1 MDRIEDATLIA
12 DDPARTL
19 SGKARYRTVWISDVH
34 LGTRNCQAELLLR
47 FLKSFRTD
55 QLYLVGDIVDF
66 WEFARSGIY
75 WPSTHNKVVRR
86 VLKMARQ
93 GTRVVFIPGN
103 HDENLREYLPI
114 RLGEIEC
121 VMDAVHETH
130 DGRRIWVLHGDDFDL
145 ITKYH
150 RWLAVLGDRSYVMLL
165 WLNRLLNR
173 ARASFGFG
181 YWSLS
186 AALKYKVKRAVNF
199 ISDFEQGLAQ
209 EARRRGVDAVL
220 CGHIHHAEQ
229 RQIDGVLY
237 LNCGDWVESC
247 TAIVEHTDG
256 RLELIRFAET
266 GFAMQ
271 GGRRSAGTDHD
282 ADEFADDRE
291 DVLAG

>member
-1 MDRIEDATLIA
+1 MDRPEDSTLA
-12 DDPARTL
+12 PDDPGRASR
-19 SGKARYRTVWISDVH
+19 GKARYRTVWISDVH

-47 FLKSFRTD
+47 FLKGLRTD
-55 QLYLVGDIVDF
+55 HLYLVGDIVDF

-75 WPSTHNKVVRR
+75 WPSSHNKVVRR

-93 GTRVVFIPGN
+93 GTKVVFIPGN

-121 VMDAVHETH
+121 VKEAVHETR

-150 RWLAVLGDRSYVMLL
+150 RWLALLGDRSYVMLL

-173 ARASFGFG
+173 ARASLGFG

-186 AALKYKVKRAVNF
+186 SAIKYKVKRAVNF
-199 ISDFEQGLAQ
+199 ISDFEHALAQ
-209 EARRRGVDAVL
+209 EARRRGLTAVL

-229 RQIDGVLY
+229 KQMGDVLY

-247 TAIVEHTDG
+247 TAIVEHLDG
-256 RLELIRFAET
+256 SLERIRYASSPLAHLKRQHAEEP
-266 GFAMQ
+266 
-271 GGRRSAGTDHD
+271 DHD
-282 ADEFADDRE
+282 DLSDDRE
-291 DVLAG
+291 DALA

>member
-1 MDRIEDATLIA
+1 MNGPEEANLIPG
-12 DDPARTL
+12 DPARAA
-19 SGKARYRTVWISDVH
+19 SAKPRYRTVWISDVH
-34 LGTRNCQAELLLR
+34 LGTKNCQAELLLR

-75 WPSTHNKVVRR
+75 WPASHNKVVRR

-93 GTRVVFIPGN
+93 GARVVFIPGN

-121 VMDAVHETH
+121 VKDALHTTA

-150 RWLAVLGDRSYVMLL
+150 RWLAVLGDRGYVILL
-165 WLNRLLNR
+165 WLNRVLNR
-173 ARASFGFG
+173 IRQTFGFG

-186 AALKYKVKRAVNF
+186 AAVKYKVKRAVNF

-229 RQIDGVLY
+229 RRIGEVLY

-247 TAIVEHTDG
+247 TAIVEHADG
-256 RLELIRFAET
+256 RLELLRFALTAE
-266 GFAMQ
+266 AQ
-271 GGRRSAGTDHD
+271 QRQRRAEDTD
-282 ADEFADDRE
+282 ADLDDLVDGRE
-291 DVLAG
+291 DALA